1 MVGVKM
7 VFLQKELF
15 IVPAEV
21 RDFLRVEIV
30 FSHKK
35 TTVFVPAMAYMRVKN
50 FLPHK
55 NIDVLVPK
63 RLTYF
68 QPW

>member
-35 TTVFVPAMAYMRVKN
+35 TTVFVPAKVVAYMRVKI

-55 NIDVLVPK
+55 NIDVLVPG
-63 RLTYF
+63 
-68 QPW
+68 